1 MYIVIA
7 GLSDI
12 GRNLAELL
20 AKEGNEIL
28 VIDRDPAK
36 CTAIAE
42 DSDIMAI
49 TGDAGQKSTLEEAR
63 VRNAHAFVSAAGDDS
78 ENLMICMIAKEM
90 GVKTIISL
98 VDEAEHAE
106 AFRQAGINLQVNPD
120 PVVAKHIYRMIL
132 QPYVKDFL
140 SFIGT
145 EIFEIEIEEGMKCVG
160 RSVPKLATPNGVKVL
175 VVKRGGEYLG
185 ADKEIQPK
193 DWLTLMVNRESAKKG
208 TEFMNRW
215 FAKG

>member
-12 GRNLAELL
+12 GKNLAELL
-20 AKEGNEIL
+20 AKEGNEVL

-42 DSDIMAI
+42 DSEVVAI

-63 VRNAHAFVSAAGDDS
+63 VRNAYAFVAAAGDDS
-78 ENLMICMIAKEM
+78 ENLMICMMAKEM
-90 GVKTIISL
+90 GVKRVISL
-98 VDEAEHAE
+98 VDETEHME
-106 AFRQAGINLQVNPD
+106 TFKQAGINLQVNPD
-120 PVVAKHIYRMIL
+120 MVAAKHIYRLIS

-140 SFIGT
+140 SF
-145 EIFEIEIEEGMKCVG
+145 ERADIFEIEIEEGMKCVG
-160 RSVPKLATPNGVKVL
+160 RSVSGLAIPLGVKVL
-175 VVKRGGEYLG
+175 VVQRGERYL
-185 ADKEIQPK
+185 DEDNEIRPK
-193 DWLTLMVNRESAKKG
+193 DWLTLIVNREVAKRG

>member
-20 AKEGNEIL
+20 VKEGNEVL
-28 VIDRDPAK
+28 VIDRDPVK
-36 CTAIAE
+36 CAAIAE
-42 DSDIMAI
+42 NSDVMVI

-63 VRNAHAFVSAAGDDS
+63 VKNAHAFVAAAGDDS
-78 ENLMICMIAKEM
+78 ENLMLCMVAKEI
-90 GVKTIISL
+90 GVKTVISL

-106 AFRQAGINLQVNPD
+106 TFKQAGINLQVNPD
-120 PVVAKHIYRMIL
+120 IVAAKHIHRLIS

-140 SFIGT
+140 SFERA

-160 RSVPKLATPNGVKVL
+160 QTVSELATPNGVKVL
-175 VVKRGGEYLG
+175 VVQRGGKYLD

-193 DWLTLMVNRESAKKG
+193 DWLTLIVNRESTKKG

>member
-7 GLSDI
+7 GLSNI
-12 GRNLAELL
+12 GKNLAELL
-20 AKEGNEIL
+20 AKEGNEVL
-28 VIDRDPAK
+28 VIDQDPAR
-36 CTAIAE
+36 CAEIAE
-42 DSDIMAI
+42 GSDVMVI

-63 VRNAHAFVSAAGDDS
+63 VRNAHAFVAATGDDS
-78 ENLMICMIAKEM
+78 DNLMICMVAKEM
-90 GVKTIISL
+90 GAKTVISL
-98 VDEAEHAE
+98 VDETEHAE
-106 AFRQAGINLQVNPD
+106 AFRQAGINLQVTPD
-120 PVVAKHIYRMIL
+120 KVAAKHIYRMIS

-160 RSVPKLATPNGVKVL
+160 RSVSRLATPNGVKVL
-175 VVKRGGEYLG
+175 VVQRGGEYLS

-193 DWLTLMVNRESAKKG
+193 DWLTLLVNREAAKKG

>member
-12 GRNLAELL
+12 GKNLAELL
-20 AKEGNEIL
+20 VKEGNEVL
-28 VIDRDPAK
+28 VIDRDPVRCA
-36 CTAIAE
+36 AIAE
-42 DSDIMAI
+42 GSDVMVI
-49 TGDAGQKSTLEEAR
+49 TGDAGQRSTLEEAR
-63 VRNAHAFVSAAGDDS
+63 VKNANAFVAAAGDDS
-78 ENLMICMIAKEM
+78 ENLMLCMIAKEI
-90 GVKTIISL
+90 GVKTVISL

-106 AFRQAGINLQVNPD
+106 TFKQAGINLQVNPD
-120 PVVAKHIYRMIL
+120 IVAAKHIYRLIS

-140 SFIGT
+140 SFERA

-160 RSVPKLATPNGVKVL
+160 QSVSELATPNGVKVL
-175 VVKRGGEYLG
+175 VVQRGGKYLG

-193 DWLTLMVNRESAKKG
+193 DWLTLIVNRESAKKG

-215 FAKG
+215 FAKV

>member
-1 MYIVIA
+1 MHIVIA

-12 GRNLAELL
+12 GKNLAELL
-20 AKEGNEIL
+20 AKEGNEVL
-28 VIDRDPAK
+28 VIDRDQAR
-36 CTAIAE
+36 CTELAE
-42 DSDIMAI
+42 GSDVMVL

-63 VRNAHAFVSAAGDDS
+63 VRNAHAFVAAAGDDS

-90 GVKTIISL
+90 GVKTVISL

-106 AFRQAGINLQVNPD
+106 AFRQAGINLLVNPD
-120 PVVAKHIYRMIL
+120 VVAAKHVYRLIS

-160 RSVPKLATPNGVKVL
+160 QSVSRLAPPDGVKIL
-175 VVKRGGEYLG
+175 VVQRGGKYLG
-185 ADKEIQPK
+185 ADKELQPK
-193 DWLTLMVNRESAKKG
+193 DWLTLLVNRESAKRG

>member
-12 GRNLAELL
+12 GKNLAELL
-20 AKEGNEIL
+20 AKEGNEVT
-28 VIDRDPAK
+28 VIERDPAK
-36 CTAIAE
+36 CAAIAE
-42 DSDIMAI
+42 GSDMMVIS
-49 TGDAGQKSTLEEAR
+49 GDAGQKSTLEEAR
-63 VRNAHAFVSAAGDDS
+63 VRNAHAFVAAAGDDS

-90 GVKTIISL
+90 GVKRVISL
-98 VDEAEHAE
+98 VDEAEHVE
-106 AFRQAGINLQVNPD
+106 TFKQAGINLQVNPD
-120 PVVAKHIYRMIL
+120 IVAARHIYRMIS

-160 RSVPKLATPNGVKVL
+160 RSVSGLATPLGVKVL
-175 VVKRGGEYLG
+175 VVQRGEKYLG
-185 ADKEIQPK
+185 EDQEIRPK
-193 DWLTLMVNRESAKKG
+193 DWLTLMVNREVAKRG
-208 TEFMNRW
+208 TEFMNKW

>member
-12 GRNLAELL
+12 GKNLAELL
-20 AKEGNEIL
+20 IKEGNQVM
-28 VIDRDPAK
+28 VIDRDPAR
-36 CTAIAE
+36 CAVIAE
-42 DSDIMAI
+42 GSDIMVL

-63 VRNAHAFVSAAGDDS
+63 VRNAHAFVAAAGDDS
-78 ENLMICMIAKEM
+78 ENLMLCMVAKEI
-90 GVKTIISL
+90 GVKTVISL

-106 AFRQAGINLQVNPD
+106 TFRQAGINLQVNPAM
-120 PVVAKHIYRMIL
+120 VAAKHIYRL
-132 QPYVKDFL
+132 TSQPYVKDFL
-140 SFIGT
+140 SFERA

-160 RSVPKLATPNGVKVL
+160 QSVSGLATPNGVKVL
-175 VVKRGGEYLG
+175 VVQRGEKYLG
-185 ADKEIQPK
+185 EDKGIQPK
-193 DWLTLMVNRESAKKG
+193 DWLTLIVNRESAKRG

>member
-12 GRNLAELL
+12 GKNLAELL
-20 AKEGNEIL
+20 VKEGNEVL

-42 DSDIMAI
+42 DFEVMAI

-63 VRNAHAFVSAAGDDS
+63 VKSANAFVAAAGDDS

-90 GVKTIISL
+90 GVKTVISL
-98 VDEAEHAE
+98 VDEAEHVE
-106 AFRQAGINLQVNPD
+106 TFRQAGINLQVNPD
-120 PVVAKHIYRMIL
+120 MVAAKHIYRLIS

-140 SFIGT
+140 SFVGT

-160 RSVPKLATPNGVKVL
+160 QTVSGLAAPNGVKVL
-175 VVKRGGEYLG
+175 VVQRGGKYLG
-185 ADKEIQPK
+185 TDSKIEPK
-193 DWLTLMVNRESAKKG
+193 DWLTLIVNRESAKRG

>member
-20 AKEGNEIL
+20 IKEGNQVT
-28 VIDRDPAK
+28 VIDRDPAR
-36 CTAIAE
+36 CAEIAE
-42 DSDIMAI
+42 GSDVMVI

-63 VRNAHAFVSAAGDDS
+63 LKNAHAFVAAAGDDS
-78 ENLMICMIAKEM
+78 ENLMLCMVAKEI
-90 GVKTIISL
+90 GVKTVISL
-98 VDEAEHAE
+98 VDEAEHTE
-106 AFRQAGINLQVNPD
+106 TFRQAGTSLQVNPD
-120 PVVAKHIYRMIL
+120 MVAARHIYRLIS

-140 SFIGT
+140 SF
-145 EIFEIEIEEGMKCVG
+145 ERAEVFEIEIEEGMKCVG
-160 RSVPKLATPNGVKVL
+160 QSVSRLATPNGVRVL
-175 VVKRGGEYLG
+175 VVQRGGKYLG
-185 ADKEIQPK
+185 ADSEIQPK
-193 DWLTLMVNRESAKKG
+193 DWLTLIVNRESAKKG

>member
-20 AKEGNEIL
+20 VKEGNEVL
-28 VIDRDPAK
+28 VIDRDPAR
-36 CTAIAE
+36 CAEIAE
-42 DSDIMAI
+42 NSDVMVI

-63 VRNAHAFVSAAGDDS
+63 LKNAHAFVAAAGDDS
-78 ENLMICMIAKEM
+78 ENLMLCMVAKEI
-90 GVKTIISL
+90 GVKTVISL

-106 AFRQAGINLQVNPD
+106 TFRQAGINLQVNPD
-120 PVVAKHIYRMIL
+120 MVAAKHIHRLIS

-140 SFIGT
+140 SFERA

-160 RSVPKLATPNGVKVL
+160 QSVSRLATPNGVKVL
-175 VVKRGGEYLG
+175 VVQRGGKYLS

-193 DWLTLMVNRESAKKG
+193 DWLTLIVNRESTKKG

-215 FAKG
+215 FTKG

>member
-12 GRNLAELL
+12 GKNLAELL
-20 AKEGNEIL
+20 FKEGNEVL
-28 VIDRDPAK
+28 VIDRDPARCAK
-36 CTAIAE
+36 IAE
-42 DSDIMAI
+42 NSDVMVI

-63 VRNAHAFVSAAGDDS
+63 LKNAHAFVAAAGDDS
-78 ENLMICMIAKEM
+78 ENLMLCMVAKEI
-90 GVKTIISL
+90 GVKTVISL

-106 AFRQAGINLQVNPD
+106 TFRQAGINLQVNPD
-120 PVVAKHIYRMIL
+120 MVAARHIYRLIS

-140 SFIGT
+140 SSERA

-160 RSVPKLATPNGVKVL
+160 QSVSRLATPNGVKVL
-175 VVKRGGEYLG
+175 VVQRGGKYLD

-193 DWLTLMVNRESAKKG
+193 DWLTLIVNRESTKKG